1 MNIRL
6 GAPMS
11 DLVFDTDSIA
21 DFIFDIDAPA
31 ASCVD
36 MSSSTIPSPSTLIS
50 FTSTEILLNSSFVS
64 PICSLSAA
72 PAPLAAFPSP
82 SSPAVPET
90 VAVVVAVVAAPVS
103 LNAEILFFPSSFA
116 SIVIAFAA

>member
-1 MNIRL
+1 
-6 GAPMS
+6 
-11 DLVFDTDSIA
+11 
-21 DFIFDIDAPA
+21 
-31 ASCVD
+31 

-72 PAPLAAFPSP
+72 PAPLAAFSSP

-103 LNAEILFFPSSFA
+103 LNAEILFFPSAAA
-116 SIVIAFAA
+116 SIGWWSPGYRRRRRSSRAAG